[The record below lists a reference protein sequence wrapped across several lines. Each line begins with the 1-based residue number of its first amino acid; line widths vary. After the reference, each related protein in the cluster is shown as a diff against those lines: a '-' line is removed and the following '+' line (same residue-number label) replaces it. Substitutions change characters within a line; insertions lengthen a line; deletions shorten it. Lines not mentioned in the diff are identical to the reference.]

1 MKIRDIAELASV
13 LLQKHDIINTGIFMQ
28 TENNE
33 FVKSVLKS
41 NHDLRLIARCANL
54 VVKEVACE
62 YIPLFHKQKI
72 NCDNGEIPYT
82 VFEKTL
88 LEIRSVKDHNGNDVN
103 YYCLPDHVEI
113 QNGSFEVSYTYIPTD
128 KQFFD
133 ELDFCGTK
141 VSDRILAY
149 GTCAEYCL
157 VNGNYDEALMWER
170 RYKDALLVATRK
182 NTQVIL
188 PRRRWI

>member
-28 TENNE
+28 TEDNE
-33 FVKSVLKS
+33 FVRSVLKS

-54 VVKEVACE
+54 VAKEVACE

-72 NCDNGEIPYT
+72 TSTNGQIPYT
-82 VFEKTL
+82 AFEKTL
-88 LEIRSVKDHNGNDVN
+88 LEIRSIKDHNGNDIN

-128 KQFFD
+128 KQFFE
-133 ELDFCGTK
+133 ELDFSGTK
-141 VSDRILAY
+141 ASDRVFAY
-149 GTCAEYCL
+149 GTAAEFCL

-182 NTQVIL
+182 NTRVIL
-188 PRRRWI
+188 PRRRWV